1 MWTHLGILG
10 SYALCSFVQRSI
22 LFQPWGKCLC
32 AHHVLLAAT
41 VAARRGIQSEQKLDL
56 VWMRSWKKTDL
67 DKNLGA
73 ETRSRR
79 VRKNSNT
86 RSGQAEDEDC
96 RSEYHSENDWLCACL
111 PQSSP
116 TWCQVHYL
124 NYRWPPSALFTLAVR
139 FESLRSDI

>member
-1 MWTHLGILG
+1 MLSVPLYREASSSSPGV
-10 SYALCSFVQRSI
+10 SAS
-22 LFQPWGKCLC
+22 C

-67 DKNLGA
+67 DKDLGA
-73 ETRSRR
+73 ETRSGR

-96 RSEYHSENDWLCACL
+96 CSEYHSEND
-111 PQSSP
+111 
-116 TWCQVHYL
+116 
-124 NYRWPPSALFTLAVR
+124 
-139 FESLRSDI
+139 